1 MPHPSSLPAALCP
14 LSAFGV
20 ATLAASLVNTVQP
33 RLFNSALARLASPQ
47 HNTTPKQPNN
57 QTTKQPTHQP
67 THQPINQPI
76 NQPKPTYTNLHQP
89 TLAFITVHR
98 DRRCGVAEAVS
109 ERRPAGVVLARPRHR
124 SDRSDRAG
132 AGWHQRKPHQG
143 AVVAV
148 VGGVVGRV
156 ADIHRQGG

>member
-57 QTTKQPTHQP
+57 QTTKQPNNPPTNPPTNPSTSPSTNLNQP
-67 THQPINQPI
+67 T
-76 NQPKPTYTNLHQP
+76 PTYTNPHLLSSQFTATDAAAWRKQYP
-89 TLAFITVHR
+89 NVDLRASYWRVLVTVLT
-98 DRRCGVAEAVS
+98 VLTEPA
-109 ERRPAGVVLARPRHR
+109 PAGTNGSLTKVQWWP
-124 SDRSDRAG
+124 
-132 AGWHQRKPHQG
+132 WW
-143 AVVAV
+143 
-148 VGGVVGRV
+148 VGL
-156 ADIHRQGG
+156 

>member
-76 NQPKPTYTNLHQP
+76 NQPKPTYTNPHLLSSQFTATDAAAWRKQYP
-89 TLAFITVHR
+89 NVDMRASYWRVLVTKMTVLTEP
-98 DRRCGVAEAVS
+98 A
-109 ERRPAGVVLARPRHR
+109 PAGTNGSLTKVQWWP
-124 SDRSDRAG
+124 
-132 AGWHQRKPHQG
+132 WW
-143 AVVAV
+143 
-148 VGGVVGRV
+148 VGL
-156 ADIHRQGG
+156 